1 MCCHAGWQTLSEAKA
16 RLLSLPTAVGFT
28 FEAPATANESDALF
42 VFFKSAGVGGN
53 DDPSWRTFTRN
64 LAGQPARQRVAP
76 EGECVARR
84 HADLG
89 DGVRIPVRAFEGVP
103 IAALEQAA
111 RIIESMCKHCAAP
124 LKHRLS
130 TSRCSIAVIGEDQVT
145 TDIPDHA
152 WLRGKSCGDGRDYD
166 SGTRGLGGACWATAC
181 HGLI

>member
-1 MCCHAGWQTLSEAKA
+1 
-16 RLLSLPTAVGFT
+16 V
-28 FEAPATANESDALF
+28 
-42 VFFKSAGVGGN
+42 
-53 DDPSWRTFTRN
+53 
-64 LAGQPARQRVAP
+64 
-76 EGECVARR
+76 GECVARR

-181 HGLI
+181 SWANLGVHGKFYARGRSHSTGLLGPPRVCLLLRRVPSLPAMPEVPSKVDSAIQTDTTTCARTSLTP